1 MNCIDLT
8 VAARCLAG
16 VGVTPGYSLDSVGR
30 EQFHSL
36 SPRSE
41 MSSKPP
47 AWLTKYS
54 YHRLQEGLNC
64 CSENTITFH
73 YIGPSEMKLLE
84 VALYRMKVAKPIE
97 SQ

>member
-54 YHRLQEGLNC
+54 YHRLQDVSLYLPLMRPGEGLRLFF
-64 CSENTITFH
+64 SFFKTL
-73 YIGPSEMKLLE
+73 S
-84 VALYRMKVAKPIE
+84 
-97 SQ
+97 